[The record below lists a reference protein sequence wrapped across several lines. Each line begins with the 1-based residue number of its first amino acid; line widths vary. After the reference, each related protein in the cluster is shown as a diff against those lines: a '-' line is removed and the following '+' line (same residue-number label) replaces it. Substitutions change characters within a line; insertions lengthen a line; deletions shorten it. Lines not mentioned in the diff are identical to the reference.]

1 MQAIDQKWIHTN
13 SKGGIHNGEYFA
25 VQLTNKNHRMIHLSV
40 LAYFKTLNMSM
51 LRLRPIFDM
60 KIKLWEWNFNVLLFK
75 FFIYFDKQ
83 RVA

>member
-51 LRLRPIFDM
+51 CCSRPIFDM
-60 KIKLWEWNFNVLLFK
+60 NIKLLEGDFDMLLFE
-75 FFIYFDKQ
+75 FFIYFDKE
-83 RVA
+83 RVP